1 MRTGTTDAKN
11 KQGLERQ
18 VSPNPINT
26 AMEEYMECQVCS
38 HELEV
43 PAVPKFIGIRC
54 PKCFSHC
61 TIIVE
66 RFIL

>member
-18 VSPNPINT
+18 VSPNPVNT
-26 AMEEYMECQVCS
+26 AMREYLECQKCS
-38 HELEV
+38 YELDE
-43 PAVPKFIGIRC
+43 PAVPKFVGTKC
-54 PKCFSHC
+54 PKCFSYC